1 MPRPASSGRRDRQD
15 ALFAAGEDRMPSSV
29 LSTLRRYA
37 GLLVLFVRVS
47 IQNEAAYRLD
57 FFIRLATALANLAG
71 ELIALWTIFSNAR
84 SLAGWDAWQVIVL
97 LGVYRVMIGIIG
109 TVVAPNMRATMED
122 VRSGALDFVL
132 VRPVNSQF
140 YASFRQVVVWRGID
154 ALLGL
159 GLVVAGCSAT
169 AGRMT
174 AWSMASFVVTL
185 AAGSVII
192 YSVWLALATTTF
204 WFTRLAN
211 VEMVFWNV
219 FEAGRYPVDVY
230 PPWMRWL
237 LTFILPL
244 AFLTTVPAGAL
255 TGRYGLT
262 AMAGALVAA
271 PAALAGATAFW
282 RYGLRRYRGA
292 SA

>member
-1 MPRPASSGRRDRQD
+1 M
-15 ALFAAGEDRMPSSV
+15 
-29 LSTLRRYA
+29 LRYLR
-37 GLLVLFVRVS
+37 LLALFVRVS
-47 IQNEAAYRLD
+47 IQNETAYRLD
-57 FFIRLATALANLAG
+57 FFIRLGVAVAQLGG
-71 ELIALWTIFSNAR
+71 ELVALWTIFANTR

-97 LGVYRVMIGIIG
+97 LGVYRIMIGIIG
-109 TVVAPNMRATMED
+109 TAIAPNMRATMED

-132 VRPVNSQF
+132 LRPVNSQF
-140 YASFRQVVVWRGID
+140 YASFRQIVVWRTID
-154 ALLGL
+154 VLLGL
-159 GLVVAGCSAT
+159 GLAVVGCAGLRGGLGPLRL
-169 AGRMT
+169 AG
-174 AWSMASFVVTL
+174 FLVTL
-185 AAGSVII
+185 AAGSVIT

-244 AFLTTVPAGAL
+244 AFLTTVPAATL
-255 TGRYGLT
+255 TGRSAGT
-262 AMAGALVAA
+262 AMLAALLVA
-271 PAALAGATAFW
+271 PAALGGATAFW
-282 RYGLRRYRGA
+282 RFGLRRYRGA